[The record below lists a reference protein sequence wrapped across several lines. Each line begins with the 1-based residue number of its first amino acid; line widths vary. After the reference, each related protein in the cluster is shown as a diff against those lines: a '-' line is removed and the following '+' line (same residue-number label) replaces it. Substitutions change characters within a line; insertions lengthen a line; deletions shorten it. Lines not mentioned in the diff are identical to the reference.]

1 MDSVRRP
8 AVAGTFYRGDPR
20 ALRAEIE
27 DCFSHQLGPGT
38 TPSVDPDGPGRIL
51 GLVCPHAAL
60 QYSGPA
66 AAWSYAELAR
76 DGPPDAIVVL
86 GPNHTGMGQAVAV
99 SSATAWNTP
108 LGDIPLSSDLRRR
121 LLAAFPGA
129 REDDSAHRFEHSI
142 EVQLPFIQYLF
153 GRDVPVLPIALRK
166 VSESAEQ
173 SAQVLRLAHLARA
186 LTDAAEGRRLV
197 IVASTDMTHFESQQ
211 AAAEKDRAV
220 VEQMTALDPSA
231 MLRVVDAHRIS
242 MCGVLPVATMLHAA
256 AALGPH
262 DAKLLTYYS
271 SGDIIGDKSS
281 VVGYAA
287 LRVAMQTT

>member
-27 DCFSHQLGPGT
+27 DCFTHQLGPGAIPT
-38 TPSVDPDGPGRIL
+38 VDPEGPGRIL

-66 AAWSYAELAR
+66 AAWSYRELAR
-76 DGPPDAIVVL
+76 DGAPDAIIVV

-99 SSATAWNTP
+99 SAAAAWNTP
-108 LGDIPLSSDLRRR
+108 LGDVPVAADLRAGV
-121 LLAAFPGA
+121 LAAFPGA
-129 REDDSAHRFEHSI
+129 REDDSAHRFEHSL
-142 EVQLPFIQYLF
+142 EVQLPFIQYFF

-173 SAQVLRLAHLARA
+173 SAEALRLTRLAQA
-186 LTDAAEGRRLV
+186 LADATQGRRVV
-197 IVASTDMTHFESQQ
+197 IIASNDMTHFEPQH

-220 VEQMTALDPSA
+220 IEKVLALDAPG
-231 MLRVVDAHRIS
+231 MLRAVDARRIS
-242 MCGVLPVATMLHAA
+242 MCGVLAVATMLRAA
-256 AALGPH
+256 VTLG
-262 DAKLLTYYS
+262 AREASLLTYYS
-271 SGDIIGDKSS
+271 SGDIIGDKSN

-287 LRVAMQTT
+287 VRVAAEAA